1 MSGRGHSLIYHVIPC
16 TGVMFACAPP
26 HHSLGR
32 ENFLGDI
39 VRVSC
44 CDRDIFILHCLNS
57 SPQHD
62 FYRPDLCF
70 FRVLEARTSRMV
82 HHREIFHPGRPQRQ
96 TAGETEFS
104 GMCTTSGPANH
115 LTLGG
120 AHAPH
125 MLWFRYSRWDPAA
138 AGPNPP
144 HLFTKC

>member
-1 MSGRGHSLIYHVIPC
+1 MYRGNVCLRTATSF
-16 TGVMFACAPP
+16 TWQ
-26 HHSLGR
+26 

-70 FRVLEARTSRMV
+70 FRVLEARTSRKGAT
-82 HHREIFHPGRPQRQ
+82 ISGGCTGAKCYTPLLFTAPQ
-96 TAGETEFS
+96 TEFS
-104 GMCTTSGPANH
+104 GMCTTPGPANH